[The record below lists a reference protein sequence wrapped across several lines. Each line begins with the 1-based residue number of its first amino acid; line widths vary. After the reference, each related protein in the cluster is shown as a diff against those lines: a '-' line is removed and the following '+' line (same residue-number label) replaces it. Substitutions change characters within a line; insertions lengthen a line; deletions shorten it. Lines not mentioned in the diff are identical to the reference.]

1 MFQLKRT
8 SFANTTT
15 NFACTFEPEVEIDS
29 LLVHYMKRRF
39 ESLYESRFF
48 PIPGTCTFETPP
60 VTELELLKKAEL
72 DYQTNQEE
80 KRQEEIKREKERL
93 ERERERQQREQERKQ
108 RERERK
114 ERYERERQQREQE
127 RLERE
132 QQRERELQERE
143 KARQREQEE
152 WEQQMMRTREKY
164 GW

>member
-1 MFQLKRT
+1 MFQLKHA

-39 ESLYESRFF
+39 DTLYESQFF

-72 DYQTNQEE
+72 DYQKNQEE
-80 KRQEEIKREKERL
+80 KRQEEIRREEERL
-93 ERERERQQREQERKQ
+93 ERERERKQRAEERRQEALKRENERRERERRREQERKQ
-108 RERERK
+108 RERER
-114 ERYERERQQREQE
+114 
-127 RLERE
+127 
-132 QQRERELQERE
+132 QERE

-152 WEQQMMRTREKY
+152 WEQQMKEKY